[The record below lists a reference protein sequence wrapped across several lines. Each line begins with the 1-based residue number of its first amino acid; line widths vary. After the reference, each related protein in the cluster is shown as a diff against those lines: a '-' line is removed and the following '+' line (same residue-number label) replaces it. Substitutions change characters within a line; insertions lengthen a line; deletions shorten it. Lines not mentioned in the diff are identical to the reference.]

1 MNKRKGYP
9 KLPMTFRNR
18 VPLRQVIDDD
28 KLDIVV
34 VQSVNA
40 FEAQVDADDVDVKL
54 EIEGTELDNAKL
66 VVTVEEK

>member
-1 MNKRKGYP
+1 
-9 KLPMTFRNR
+9 MTFRNR

>member
-1 MNKRKGYP
+1 
-9 KLPMTFRNR
+9 MTFRNR

-54 EIEGTELDNAKL
+54 EIEGTDLDNAKL
-66 VVTVEEK
+66 VITIEEKT